1 MSYSIEQL
9 AHDEINV
16 KRLVRR
22 LEKVVSDPLDE
33 SPGEAT
39 WIKAQGT
46 LQVCSYVPYWMYQV
60 D

>member
-9 AHDEINV
+9 VHEEINV
-16 KRLVRR
+16 RRLVRR
-22 LEKVVSDPLDE
+22 LEKTVSDPFWDE
-33 SPGEAT
+33 SPGEDT

-46 LQVCSYVPYWMYQV
+46 LQVCSYLTGCIF